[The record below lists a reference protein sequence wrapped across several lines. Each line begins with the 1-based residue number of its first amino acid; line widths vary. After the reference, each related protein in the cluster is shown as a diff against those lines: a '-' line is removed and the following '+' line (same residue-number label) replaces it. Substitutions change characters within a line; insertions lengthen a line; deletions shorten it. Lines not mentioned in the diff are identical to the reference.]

1 MHNFV
6 IGLDGGGTK
15 TDGVLVGQDGRVLA
29 RRCVGASNPND
40 VGEEASA
47 AVVRALVEVLAT
59 EAGVPLADCFVFGGI
74 SGALNHR
81 EGLTAR
87 LRSAVPAPGGVE
99 IDSDMVNLLS
109 AELPD
114 RDGACIICG
123 TGSACFVRR
132 GQEVFRIGGWG
143 YLLAALTNMGGI
155 LLWLVLQ
162 YGTLF
167 RTGVAFYPG
176 QALGG
181 ILLFALVPSLA
192 IASCLAKYLYKK
204 TGSVYVAAFLNTIL
218 MTMMT
223 VANTAIYF
231 QA

>member
-1 MHNFV
+1 MDAIF
-6 IGLDGGGTK
+6 K
-15 TDGVLVGQDGRVLA
+15 TDFRIWTFA
-29 RRCVGASNPND
+29 FKTF
-40 VGEEASA
+40 EASA
-47 AVVRALVEVLAT
+47 IPAAVKYM
-59 EAGVPLADCFVFGGI
+59 PFFFVYYFV
-74 SGALNHR
+74 SGAAAISNTSSEKL
-81 EGLTAR
+81 
-87 LRSAVPAPGGVE
+87 
-99 IDSDMVNLLS
+99 
-109 AELPD
+109 
-114 RDGACIICG
+114 
-123 TGSACFVRR
+123 
-132 GQEVFRIGGWG
+132 QGGWG

-162 YGTLF
+162 YGTCSVPALPS
-167 RTGVAFYPG
+167 TG

>member
-1 MHNFV
+1 MTAAA
-6 IGLDGGGTK
+6 I
-15 TDGVLVGQDGRVLA
+15 
-29 RRCVGASNPND
+29 SNTSS
-40 VGEEASA
+40 EK
-47 AVVRALVEVLAT
+47 L
-59 EAGVPLADCFVFGGI
+59 
-74 SGALNHR
+74 
-81 EGLTAR
+81 
-87 LRSAVPAPGGVE
+87 
-99 IDSDMVNLLS
+99 
-109 AELPD
+109 
-114 RDGACIICG
+114 
-123 TGSACFVRR
+123 
-132 GQEVFRIGGWG
+132 QGGWG

>member
-1 MHNFV
+1 MALLVCV
-6 IGLDGGGTK
+6 IAYACLFAVDAIFK
-15 TDGVLVGQDGRVLA
+15 TDFRIWTFA
-29 RRCVGASNPND
+29 FKTF
-40 VGEEASA
+40 EASA
-47 AVVRALVEVLAT
+47 IPAAVKYM
-59 EAGVPLADCFVFGGI
+59 PFFFVYYFV
-74 SGALNHR
+74 SGAAATSNTSSEKL
-81 EGLTAR
+81 
-87 LRSAVPAPGGVE
+87 
-99 IDSDMVNLLS
+99 
-109 AELPD
+109 
-114 RDGACIICG
+114 
-123 TGSACFVRR
+123 
-132 GQEVFRIGGWG
+132 QGGWG

>member
-1 MHNFV
+1 MIGTTMH
-6 IGLDGGGTK
+6 T
-15 TDGVLVGQDGRVLA
+15 
-29 RRCVGASNPND
+29 NPNHLNFLF
-40 VGEEASA
+40 SA
-47 AVVRALVEVLAT
+47 ANAPITPLPVLRPIA
-59 EAGVPLADCFVFGGI
+59 I
-74 SGALNHR
+74 SNTSSEKL
-81 EGLTAR
+81 
-87 LRSAVPAPGGVE
+87 
-99 IDSDMVNLLS
+99 
-109 AELPD
+109 
-114 RDGACIICG
+114 
-123 TGSACFVRR
+123 
-132 GQEVFRIGGWG
+132 QGGWG

>member
-1 MHNFV
+1 MPFFFV
-6 IGLDGGGTK
+6 YY
-15 TDGVLVGQDGRVLA
+15 
-29 RRCVGASNPND
+29 
-40 VGEEASA
+40 
-47 AVVRALVEVLAT
+47 
-59 EAGVPLADCFVFGGI
+59 FV
-74 SGALNHR
+74 SGAAAISN
-81 EGLTAR
+81 
-87 LRSAVPAPGGVE
+87 
-99 IDSDMVNLLS
+99 
-109 AELPD
+109 
-114 RDGACIICG
+114 
-123 TGSACFVRR
+123 TGSEKL
-132 GQEVFRIGGWG
+132 QGGWG